1 MIRIHQ
7 LAKRYRSDR
16 GISHWVLR
24 DVNLIIPPK
33 TNVGLIGRNG
43 AGKSTLLRLIAGAD
57 YPSYGEVLRECRVSW
72 PLGFGGG
79 WHGSMTGRQNCRF
92 VCRIN
97 GLTESEIRTRVE
109 FVQSF
114 AELGDAF
121 DWPIKTY
128 SSGMNA
134 RLKFALSLVFDFDV
148 YLSDELTSVGD
159 AVFKKKARE
168 AFNNLVGKA
177 GLIMVAHSEGT
188 LKNFCSSGI
197 FIHNGNAHWF
207 DSIDDAFK
215 AYKETMPK

>member
-16 GISHWVLR
+16 GFSHWVLQ
-24 DVNLIIPPK
+24 DVNLVIPAK

-57 YPSYGEVLRECRVSW
+57 YPSRGEVVRDCRVSW

-79 WHGSMTGRQNCRF
+79 LHGSMTGRQNSRF
-92 VCRIN
+92 VFRIN
-97 GLTESEIRTRVE
+97 GLSEQEIAERLE

-121 DWPIKTY
+121 DWPISTY
-128 SSGMNA
+128 STGMNA

-148 YLSDELTSVGD
+148 YLSDELTAVGD
-159 AVFKKKARE
+159 AVFRAKSRN
-168 AFNNLVGKA
+168 AFKSLLGRA
-177 GLIMVAHSEGT
+177 GLIMVAHQEET
-188 LKNFCSSGI
+188 LKTYCNAGI
-197 FIHNGNAHWF
+197 FIHGGQAHWF

>member
-1 MIRIHQ
+1 MIRINQ

-16 GISHWVLR
+16 GFSHWVLQ
-24 DVNLIIPPK
+24 DINLIIPAK

-57 YPSYGEVLRECRVSW
+57 YPTRGEVVRECRVSW
-72 PLGFGGG
+72 PLGFTGGL
-79 WHGSMTGRQNCRF
+79 HGSMTGRQNSRF

-97 GLTESEIRTRVE
+97 GLTEQEIRERLE
-109 FVQSF
+109 FVQAF

-128 SSGMNA
+128 STGMNA

-159 AVFKKKARE
+159 AVFKKKSRE
-168 AFNNLVGKA
+168 AFNGLVGKA

-188 LKNFCSSGI
+188 LKSFCNAGI
-197 FIHNGNAHWF
+197 FIHNGNAYWF